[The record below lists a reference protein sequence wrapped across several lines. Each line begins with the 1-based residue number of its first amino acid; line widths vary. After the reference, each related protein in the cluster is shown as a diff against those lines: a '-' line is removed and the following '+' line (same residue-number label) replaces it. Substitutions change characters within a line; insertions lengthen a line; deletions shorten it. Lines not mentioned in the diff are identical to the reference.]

1 MSPNRR
7 SIIPL
12 FVALTLGIA
21 SAPIWPGAP
30 SSALAADAPAP
41 SRQETFASPRQAV
54 DALIAAARSG
64 RTADLLK
71 IFGPDSRKLVV
82 SGDAVADKNARE
94 RFVAAYATASEIENE
109 GDAKA
114 VLVIGG
120 EDWPF
125 PIPMVKQGHAWRF
138 DTKAGEQEILDR
150 RIGRNELSAIEV
162 CRAYVDAQRDYAS
175 KPRTADGLIE
185 YAQRFMSTPGAHD
198 GLYWTVEPGEEESP
212 MGPLVAKAR
221 AEGYGV
227 KSAQGKRTPYH
238 GYYYRILKRQ
248 GKDATGGPYDYV
260 VRGHMIGG
268 FALVAFPAS
277 YGASGIMT
285 FIVNQDGVVYQKNL
299 GPNSA
304 ARAAWAEPSTASRIV
319 LNISASSFFFV
330 RPFDPCSA
338 YRRGSARGREES
350 TANRPNAPPPAAPAS
365 VSISR

>member
-1 MSPNRR
+1 MLEDVMVAVSPNRR
-7 SIIPL
+7 RSVPL
-12 FVALTLGIA
+12 FVVLTLGIA
-21 SAPIWPGAP
+21 SALVSPWAP
-30 SSALAADAPAP
+30 SLALAADAPAAGQ
-41 SRQETFASPRQAV
+41 QETFGSPQQAV

-71 IFGPDSRKLVV
+71 IFGPDSKKLVV
-82 SGDAVADKNARE
+82 SGDAVADKNARN
-94 RFVAAYATASEIENE
+94 RFVAAYAMASKIENE

-114 VLVIGG
+114 VLIIGS
-120 EDWPF
+120 EEWPF
-125 PIPMVKQGHAWRF
+125 PIPIVKQGHAWHF

-185 YAQRFMSTPGAHD
+185 YAQRFMSTPGEHD
-198 GLYWTVEPGEEESP
+198 GLYWPVEPGEEESP

-238 GYYYRILKRQ
+238 GYYYRILKQQ
-248 GKDATGGPYDYV
+248 GKHAVGGAYDYV

-268 FALVAFPAS
+268 FALEAFPAS

-299 GPNSA
+299 GPDTA
-304 ARAAWAEPSTASRIV
+304 TLARKLTA
-319 LNISASSFFFV
+319 
-330 RPFDPCSA
+330 FDPDA
-338 YRRGSARGREES
+338 
-350 TANRPNAPPPAAPAS
+350 TWKAP
-365 VSISR
+365 